1 MPIAITRDDEQ
12 RRITVIVSDPWS
24 VEEIA
29 IAVDRQLAEQVWT
42 YGTLYDL
49 RGSNWVP
56 SEADVLWLVK
66 RGQQQ
71 VARHGARGAV
81 AVLLDGNNQADL
93 LRKLRGVRRRT
104 QPSHRGGVR
113 GSVRGQAVADRPP
126 AHLTLRPAAPCK
138 ANGPEVSG
146 PLSSERC

>member
-93 LRKLRGVRRRT
+93 LRKYAEYSAEHSHLTVGVFED
-104 QPSHRGGVR
+104 PSEAR
-113 GSVRGQAVADRPP
+113 QWLT
-126 AHLTLRPAAPCK
+126 AHLHI
-138 ANGPEVSG
+138 
-146 PLSSERC
+146 

>member
-1 MPIAITRDDEQ
+1 MPIAIARDDEQ
-12 RRITVIVSDPWS
+12 RQITVTVSDPWS

-29 IAVDRQLAEQVWT
+29 IAVDRQLAEQVWS

-71 VARHGARGAV
+71 VARHGARGPV
-81 AVLLDGNNQADL
+81 AVLLDANNQAAL
-93 LRKLRGVRRRT
+93 LRKYAEYGGEH
-104 QPSHRGGVR
+104 SHVT
-113 GSVRGQAVADRPP
+113 VAVFDD
-126 AHLTLRPAAPCK
+126 PAA
-138 ANGPEVSG
+138 AGPWLAAHRHS
-146 PLSSERC
+146 

>member
-1 MPIAITRDDEQ
+1 MPIAINRDDDQ
-12 RRITVIVSDPWS
+12 RRITVTVSDPWS

-49 RGSNWVP
+49 RGSKWVP

-71 VARHGARGAV
+71 VARHGARGPV
-81 AVLLDGNNQADL
+81 AVLLDGNSQADL
-93 LRKLRGVRRRT
+93 LRTYAEYGAEHSHLTVGVFDDL
-104 QPSHRGGVR
+104 SAA
-113 GSVRGQAVADRPP
+113 GQWLA
-126 AHLTLRPAAPCK
+126 AHLHT
-138 ANGPEVSG
+138 
-146 PLSSERC
+146 

>member
-93 LRKLRGVRRRT
+93 LRKYAEYGAEHSHLTVGVFED
-104 QPSHRGGVR
+104 PSEAR
-113 GSVRGQAVADRPP
+113 QWLT
-126 AHLTLRPAAPCK
+126 AHLHI
-138 ANGPEVSG
+138 
-146 PLSSERC
+146 

>member
-1 MPIAITRDDEQ
+1 MPIAINRDDEQ
-12 RRITVIVSDPWS
+12 RQITVIVSDPWS

-49 RGSNWVP
+49 RGSTWVP

-71 VARHGARGAV
+71 VARHGARGPI
-81 AVLLDGNNQADL
+81 AVLLDANNQVAL
-93 LRKLRGVRRRT
+93 LRKYAEYGAEH
-104 QPSHRGGVR
+104 S
-113 GSVRGQAVADRPP
+113 
-126 AHLTLRPAAPCK
+126 HLTVRVFDDPAA
-138 ANGPEVSG
+138 AASWLAAHRHV
-146 PLSSERC
+146 

>member
-1 MPIAITRDDEQ
+1 MPIAINRDDEQ

-49 RGSNWVP
+49 RGSSWVP

-71 VARHGARGAV
+71 VARHGARGPI
-81 AVLLDGNNQADL
+81 AVLLDANNQVAL
-93 LRKLRGVRRRT
+93 LRKYAEYGAEH
-104 QPSHRGGVR
+104 S
-113 GSVRGQAVADRPP
+113 
-126 AHLTLRPAAPCK
+126 HLTVGVFDDPATA
-138 ANGPEVSG
+138 ASWLAAHRHV
-146 PLSSERC
+146 

>member
-12 RRITVIVSDPWS
+12 RRITVSVSDPWS

-29 IAVDRQLAEQVWT
+29 IAIDRQLAEQVWA

-71 VARHGARGAV
+71 IARHGARGPV
-81 AVLLDGNNQADL
+81 ALLLDANNQAAL
-93 LRKLRGVRRRT
+93 LRTYAEYGAEH
-104 QPSHRGGVR
+104 S
-113 GSVRGQAVADRPP
+113 
-126 AHLTLRPAAPCK
+126 HLTIGVFDDPSAARQWL
-138 ANGPEVSG
+138 AAHHHA
-146 PLSSERC
+146 